1 MYVCLSPGL
10 IVCNAQGNYDVKT
23 YFYVTP
29 SGFHTL
35 NTSKQSHFIRQLVDV
50 LYLFDGQLKEEL
62 QTGNLINVQI
72 MSIVHA

>member
-29 SGFHTL
+29 KWLLHTL
-35 NTSKQSHFIRQLVDV
+35 NTSNNLHFIRQLVDV

-62 QTGNLINVQI
+62 ETGEN
-72 MSIVHA
+72 